1 MQLGFQFV
9 VGNNKKYKVNGIQNN
24 MIYTQ
29 KSIIGQ
35 LLDFYYLV
43 IQKNYLKIKN
53 IWEFIIVI

>member
-43 IQKNYLKIKN
+43 I
-53 IWEFIIVI
+53 